1 MKSYDGRVFSRDH
14 GSFTRKT
21 HLLFP
26 GQSSRTCPVEFP
38 IGVAEEE
45 GVVEEKQEVR
55 LGIPFTWQNPE

>member
-1 MKSYDGRVFSRDH
+1 
-14 GSFTRKT
+14 
-21 HLLFP
+21 
-26 GQSSRTCPVEFP
+26 VEFP